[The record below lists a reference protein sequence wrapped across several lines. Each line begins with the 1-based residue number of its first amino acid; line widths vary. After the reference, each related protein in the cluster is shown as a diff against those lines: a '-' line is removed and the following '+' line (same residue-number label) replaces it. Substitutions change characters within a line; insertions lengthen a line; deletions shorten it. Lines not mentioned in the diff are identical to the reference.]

1 MFTQGQLDALAEK
14 LKQSHVRTRKQ
25 SGRNLSYVEGWK
37 CIEEANRIFGFD
49 CWSRETIETRMVHQ
63 GERKIGDRK
72 DNGWGVSYT
81 AKVKVTVFAHASGD
95 TTLITREGI
104 GAGHGIDRDLGQ
116 AHESAIKEAETDA
129 MKRALMT
136 FGYPFGLALYDKDR
150 ENVEED
156 RPHEVRE
163 AIIDRQSERR
173 GAELSRAAAARP
185 EPALSETTGTP
196 TADEL
201 ANMVVYDE
209 ELGRERPALAS
220 DFEATTGV
228 LKATY
233 LDSARDLIRKAV
245 SADALRAWWFS
256 PESQQAR
263 TDFELTAMELKDLS
277 QFCKAKIDKL
287 KGVA

>member
-1 MFTQGQLDALAEK
+1 MFTQGQLDALAAPLNRSNVK
-14 LKQSHVRTRKQ
+14 TRKQ
-25 SGRNLSYVEGWK
+25 SGRNLSYLEAWRA
-37 CIEEANRIFGFD
+37 IEEANRIFGFD
-49 CWSRETIETRMVHQ
+49 GWTSETVETRMVNES
-63 GERKIGDRK
+63 ERLIGDRK
-72 DNGWGVSYT
+72 EKGWSVSYVGR
-81 AKVKVTVFAHASGD
+81 VKIVVFAGD
-95 TTLITREGI
+95 TLVTREGI

-116 AHESAIKEAETDA
+116 AHESAIKECESDA
-129 MKRALMT
+129 RKRALMT
-136 FGYPFGLALYDKDR
+136 FGYPLGLALYDKEQTNVTDDR
-150 ENVEED
+150 TYEQNEKTIDQWAD
-156 RPHEVRE
+156 RR
-163 AIIDRQSERR
+163 S
-173 GAELSRAAAARP
+173 AELSRAAKQP
-185 EPALSETTGTP
+185 EQPALSETTGTP

-233 LDSARDLIRKAV
+233 LDSARDLIRKAI